1 MKRVCFAFPVIRKS
15 NLPGSRRERK
25 LMRSFARMAPELLR
39 HSSDPEKAMRFAPHL
54 RDAHRV
60 DETAD
65 PGTSASAHVPAATDS
80 LWDVEDLAFAGGKRG
95 RHEELDGS
103 DAGVADEDAEIDDDF
118 LGDFL

>member
-1 MKRVCFAFPVIRKS
+1 MIRKS

-54 RDAHRV
+54 RNAHRV

-65 PGTSASAHVPAATDS
+65 PGTSAVADVPAATDS
-80 LWDVEDLAFAGGKRG
+80 LWDVDDMAVVGSKRG
-95 RHEELDGS
+95 RHEEKHS
-103 DAGVADEDAEIDDDF
+103 FDADSANEDADIDEDF